1 VKSDDGFIGYGLSF
15 FGVGV
20 GILNGWCVLG

>member
-20 GILNGWCVLG
+20 GILNG